1 MTFTQ
6 IPQQY
11 APLGAEAIYAVENP
25 AGGDLD
31 IRIADERGATLGA
44 LRFAAAATARFDA
57 APALRRALRFIP
69 LVGNTG
75 FYAATGRV
83 VKAAVTAGAAGTLP
97 EGTEATAPARTFL
110 PGREAAE
117 APALLTTLPRRRII
131 PEGACEELTLLTAGD
146 AEAVVTAR
154 TADSLTAESYSV
166 RTSGP
171 LLFRIDTRDFPGAET
186 LSIDFGEIGT
196 VEYTVVPAGRE
207 AVGLAWRTSA
217 GSVEH
222 YSFPVVRE
230 VTKSTQKRR
239 ACGPEGHVVVPQ
251 RSERRTALASAY
263 ETPEMLEALAELT
276 ETPEVWIAGEEIYTP
291 ADVLTDE
298 ATVLRR
304 GTMSCLEIEIRDKR
318 TAPARWN

>member
-31 IRIADERGATLGA
+31 IRIADEKGATLGA

-69 LVGNTG
+69 LVGNTE
-75 FYAATGRV
+75 FY
-83 VKAAVTAGAAGTLP
+83 AAVTAGAAGTLP

-196 VEYTVVPAGRE
+196 VEYTVVPAVRE
-207 AVGLAWRTSA
+207 AVRLAWRSSA

-276 ETPEVWIAGEEIYTP
+276 ETFFNGTATTEIYTP

>member
-1 MTFTQ
+1 M
-6 IPQQY
+6 
-11 APLGAEAIYAVENP
+11 
-25 AGGDLD
+25 
-31 IRIADERGATLGA
+31 
-44 LRFAAAATARFDA
+44 
-57 APALRRALRFIP
+57 
-69 LVGNTG
+69 
-75 FYAATGRV
+75 
-83 VKAAVTAGAAGTLP
+83 
-97 EGTEATAPARTFL
+97 
-110 PGREAAE
+110 
-117 APALLTTLPRRRII
+117 
-131 PEGACEELTLLTAGD
+131 
-146 AEAVVTAR
+146 TAR

-196 VEYTVVPAGRE
+196 VEYTVVPAVRE
-207 AVGLAWRTSA
+207 AVRLAWRSSA

-230 VTKSTQKRR
+230 VTKSTQKQR

-291 ADVLTDE
+291 ANVLTDE

>member
-11 APLGAEAIYAVENP
+11 APLGAEAVYAVENP

-31 IRIADERGATLGA
+31 IRIADERGYARSPAFRRGGHGP
-44 LRFAAAATARFDA
+44 LRRR
-57 APALRRALRFIP
+57 PALRRALRFIP

-83 VKAAVTAGAAGTLP
+83 VKAAVTAGAAGALP

-196 VEYTVVPAGRE
+196 VEYTVVPAVRE
-207 AVGLAWRTSA
+207 AVRLAWRSSA
-217 GSVEH
+217 GVGQNITASW
-222 YSFPVVRE
+222 S
-230 VTKSTQKRR
+230 
-239 ACGPEGHVVVPQ
+239 CG
-251 RSERRTALASAY
+251 R
-263 ETPEMLEALAELT
+263 
-276 ETPEVWIAGEEIYTP
+276 
-291 ADVLTDE
+291 
-298 ATVLRR
+298 
-304 GTMSCLEIEIRDKR
+304 
-318 TAPARWN
+318 

>member
-11 APLGAEAIYAVENP
+11 APLGAEAVYAVENP

-196 VEYTVVPAGRE
+196 VEYTVVPAVRE
-207 AVGLAWRTSA
+207 AVRLAWRSSA
-217 GSVEH
+217 GSGR
-222 YSFPVVRE
+222 SNITASR
-230 VTKSTQKRR
+230 S
-239 ACGPEGHVVVPQ
+239 CG
-251 RSERRTALASAY
+251 R
-263 ETPEMLEALAELT
+263 
-276 ETPEVWIAGEEIYTP
+276 
-291 ADVLTDE
+291 
-298 ATVLRR
+298 
-304 GTMSCLEIEIRDKR
+304 
-318 TAPARWN
+318 

>member
-11 APLGAEAIYAVENP
+11 APLGAEAVYAVENP

-31 IRIADERGATLGA
+31 IRIADEKGATLGA

-117 APALLTTLPRRRII
+117 SPALLTTLPRRRII

-196 VEYTVVPAGRE
+196 VEYTVVPAVRE
-207 AVGLAWRTSA
+207 AVRLAWRSSA
-217 GSVEH
+217 GSAMRMN
-222 YSFPVVRE
+222 S
-230 VTKSTQKRR
+230 
-239 ACGPEGHVVVPQ
+239 
-251 RSERRTALASAY
+251 
-263 ETPEMLEALAELT
+263 
-276 ETPEVWIAGEEIYTP
+276 
-291 ADVLTDE
+291 
-298 ATVLRR
+298 
-304 GTMSCLEIEIRDKR
+304 
-318 TAPARWN
+318 APARCRASATDRRLPVS

>member
-11 APLGAEAIYAVENP
+11 APLGAEAVYAVENP

-31 IRIADERGATLGA
+31 IRIADEKGATLGA

-131 PEGACEELTLLTAGD
+131 PEGACEELTLLTASD

-196 VEYTVVPAGRE
+196 VEYTVVPAVRE
-207 AVGLAWRTSA
+207 AVRLAWRSSA

-239 ACGPEGHVVVPQ
+239 ACGPDGHVVVPQ
-251 RSERRTALASAY
+251 RSERRTVLASAY
-263 ETPEMLEALAELT
+263 